1 MRIAGK
7 INYPIQQ
14 QKPLKENTAAY
25 CFIGEIDLPKT
36 GDGILVVGDECDEE
50 IVVCNSFDP
59 QTINTNNFELLR
71 ENVSWQWIDK
81 QGNPQTTNSGSAC
94 KLQEW
99 FNCDSTRN
107 GVTYLMSTIGNF
119 STTPQTIYR
128 ILDDTKINVCLD
140 TRDSNNKKW
149 IPHIENIRIPIFSAF
164 CPEQADRCG
173 IYKDFFDATDTA
185 IFANFIKNKN
195 DYDDV
200 IDALDWW
207 WEGPYRNAKN
217 NVYLKNNIRFSEGII
232 THEYQHFLYYRDS
245 TISYMNSSNGLVS
258 LKTNL
263 EFQRTITQF
272 KCPEDVEKDP
282 FYISVINSK
291 IWQLIHEGVKR
302 GRTIDPITKKD
313 NTEFDCDVA
322 ARKTYDDIKK
332 RINVWAKNNGIIQ

>member
-149 IPHIENIRIPIFSAF
+149 IPHIENIRINIFSAF

-173 IYKDFFDATDTA
+173 I
-185 IFANFIKNKN
+185 
-195 DYDDV
+195 
-200 IDALDWW
+200 
-207 WEGPYRNAKN
+207 
-217 NVYLKNNIRFSEGII
+217 
-232 THEYQHFLYYRDS
+232 
-245 TISYMNSSNGLVS
+245 
-258 LKTNL
+258 
-263 EFQRTITQF
+263 
-272 KCPEDVEKDP
+272 
-282 FYISVINSK
+282 
-291 IWQLIHEGVKR
+291 
-302 GRTIDPITKKD
+302 
-313 NTEFDCDVA
+313 
-322 ARKTYDDIKK
+322 
-332 RINVWAKNNGIIQ
+332 

>member
-1 MRIAGK
+1 M
-7 INYPIQQ
+7 
-14 QKPLKENTAAY
+14 
-25 CFIGEIDLPKT
+25 
-36 GDGILVVGDECDEE
+36 
-50 IVVCNSFDP
+50 
-59 QTINTNNFELLR
+59 
-71 ENVSWQWIDK
+71 
-81 QGNPQTTNSGSAC
+81 
-94 KLQEW
+94 
-99 FNCDSTRN
+99 
-107 GVTYLMSTIGNF
+107 
-119 STTPQTIYR
+119 
-128 ILDDTKINVCLD
+128 
-140 TRDSNNKKW
+140 
-149 IPHIENIRIPIFSAF
+149 
-164 CPEQADRCG
+164 
-173 IYKDFFDATDTA
+173 
-185 IFANFIKNKN
+185 
-195 DYDDV
+195 

-232 THEYQHFLYYRDS
+232 THEYQHFLYYRGS